1 MSSRNFIKFSII
13 LFLTYLQISLL
24 YTSNHTLWAG
34 FDYDNHEYRYTVF
47 IPHHNNS
54 QIIISAC
61 QDNLCKVI
69 TESPYSRLT
78 WIQFF
83 ERESG
88 FNFKVNINKLKKTDP
103 KWQYTFWHN
112 SFFNL
117 NLNEKIEILNFQP
130 IKIGLRKI

>member
-1 MSSRNFIKFSII
+1 MSSRNFIKFSVI

-61 QDNLCKVI
+61 QNNLCKVI

-83 ERESG
+83 EREFDIHFEKDTPEFYEELMKNFTSG
-88 FNFKVNINKLKKTDP
+88 FNIT
-103 KWQYTFWHN
+103 
-112 SFFNL
+112 
-117 NLNEKIEILNFQP
+117 IENPQSY
-130 IKIGLRKI
+130 IGMIMGFCLFIIFV